1 MLCCPLKVSEI
12 LSLSRSEGPTRV
24 SWGQRGSFHC
34 GARGEPT
41 QSQLTSCDSRNLPS
55 CLEVP
60 LSGTLLWLSAPHTDA
75 PTSSLLPSWCSH
87 LTFCSLS
94 GKCTPF
100 FTSSFTRTS
109 LCHHTSS
116 FQALLLTLWT
126 FLFSTGWFSLAGGPS
141 VPCRSLRGLRRGSS
155 SVCSVRSLLF
165 YWFWPL
171 PSLFTQSMKHVAIH
185 SYLKTGTEGLT
196 NSFVEGGDEGGGA
209 GSGRP
214 WGTTWLPSR
223 GHAHHLHWQVSGGL
237 VSWAGQTPLFCRRV
251 DLGTGWVGEPVLV
264 ALSAWGR
271 PWCGLGTC
279 ALRTAILGFEASRRE
294 QAVHCSRAPPDR
306 QRAPSKV

>member
-1 MLCCPLKVSEI
+1 MVFSFRVGFCSDSWLVLLCCPLKVSEI

-75 PTSSLLPSWCSH
+75 PTSSLLPFWCSH
-87 LTFCSLS
+87 LTFCSLA

-109 LCHHTSS
+109 LCHHTSG

-126 FLFSTGWFSLAGGPS
+126 FLFSTGWFSLAGGP
-141 VPCRSLRGLRRGSS
+141 PCPAGLSGD
-155 SVCSVRSLLF
+155 LDGAAHLF
-165 YWFWPL
+165 V
-171 PSLFTQSMKHVAIH
+171 QS
-185 SYLKTGTEGLT
+185 
-196 NSFVEGGDEGGGA
+196 
-209 GSGRP
+209 
-214 WGTTWLPSR
+214 
-223 GHAHHLHWQVSGGL
+223 
-237 VSWAGQTPLFCRRV
+237 
-251 DLGTGWVGEPVLV
+251 
-264 ALSAWGR
+264 
-271 PWCGLGTC
+271 
-279 ALRTAILGFEASRRE
+279 
-294 QAVHCSRAPPDR
+294 
-306 QRAPSKV
+306 APSFSTGFGLCLPCSHSP